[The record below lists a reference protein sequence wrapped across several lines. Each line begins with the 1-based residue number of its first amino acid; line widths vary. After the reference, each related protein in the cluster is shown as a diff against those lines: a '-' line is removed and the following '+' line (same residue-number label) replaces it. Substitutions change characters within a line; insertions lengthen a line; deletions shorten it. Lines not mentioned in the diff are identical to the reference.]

1 MPKSKSKSKRQKL
14 SSENNNKNDRISD
27 LPECLLIHILSFL
40 PTQTAMATSILS
52 KRWKHVWTH
61 VPVLDVES
69 ENLDSVQSVFD
80 QHKAPY
86 LQCCSLTYKFCSCC
100 YRLVL
105 RWINNLASRKVEQL
119 DLEMHTDGHKSH
131 KSCLELPHRVFS
143 CSTLVFLSLRGVR
156 IDPPSSFQLPCLK
169 KLDLYQVFYESD
181 PFVRLLS
188 GCPVLEDLSFDRDF
202 SDKDSE
208 VHYLVEINAP
218 ALEYFSFDG
227 HLSDFV
233 FLEKLDNLVRAEV
246 NICTF
251 EPKDH
256 EEEECY
262 VDRVFKLLAAL
273 YNVKFLS
280 FFTGHSECLS
290 NGSTYPSQFQNLL
303 RLDFKVN
310 TWNWHVLQDLLKN
323 SPNLEVLDVTNMS
336 TGPTGSLLGWK
347 KSPNDPLFLSSHL
360 TTFYL
365 REVKGLEH
373 EMEFVKYILKEAGV
387 LKSAKIRVG
396 NIKLKE
402 IVREKLSKIP
412 RRSMTCLLT
421 VK

>member
-1 MPKSKSKSKRQKL
+1 MGG
-14 SSENNNKNDRISD
+14 
-27 LPECLLIHILSFL
+27 
-40 PTQTAMATSILS
+40 
-52 KRWKHVWTH
+52 
-61 VPVLDVES
+61 
-69 ENLDSVQSVFD
+69 
-80 QHKAPY
+80 
-86 LQCCSLTYKFCSCC
+86 
-100 YRLVL
+100 
-105 RWINNLASRKVEQL
+105 
-119 DLEMHTDGHKSH
+119 LE
-131 KSCLELPHRVFS
+131 
-143 CSTLVFLSLRGVR
+143 
-156 IDPPSSFQLPCLK
+156 
-169 KLDLYQVFYESD
+169 
-181 PFVRLLS
+181 
-188 GCPVLEDLSFDRDF
+188 
-202 SDKDSE
+202 DSE
-208 VHYLVEINAP
+208 VHYVVEINAP
-218 ALEYFSFDG
+218 ALEYFTFDG

-233 FLEKLDNLVRAEV
+233 FLEKLDNLVWAKV

-280 FFTGHSECLS
+280 FFTGHSES
-290 NGSTYPSQFQNLL
+290 
-303 RLDFKVN
+303 
-310 TWNWHVLQDLLKN
+310 
-323 SPNLEVLDVTNMS
+323 
-336 TGPTGSLLGWK
+336 TGSLLGWK
-347 KSPNDPLFLSSHL
+347 KSTIDPLFLSSHL
-360 TTFYL
+360 TNFYL